1 MRLEVGRPICLAH
14 APLFSVLPWSD
25 SSEGLITVSLCV
37 GRVGVGPCALIISS
51 LRREGGQEC
60 SLLNHSP
67 ESPSLSSSSLYI
79 YSDIM
84 LKNAVGLCGPDWDE
98 RQRKTIEHH
107 RVLYMH
113 TYGCM
118 MEWRRGG
125 ILFFR
130 GSGVTLSSP
139 SLKSVVHHHHSFV
152 NTTTTHLFCIFFYQ
166 QAMLNSSSNTL
177 RSGR

>member
-1 MRLEVGRPICLAH
+1 MQPFKS
-14 APLFSVLPWSD
+14 FS
-25 SSEGLITVSLCV
+25 EVSLV
-37 GRVGVGPCALIISS
+37 VFVLAI
-51 LRREGGQEC
+51 
-60 SLLNHSP
+60 
-67 ESPSLSSSSLYI
+67 YI

-107 RVLYMH
+107 RVLFMH

-139 SLKSVVHHHHSFV
+139 SLSKISCPSSSFLCKYHNHSSLLY
-152 NTTTTHLFCIFFYQ
+152 LFFFYQ

-177 RSGR
+177 RSGH